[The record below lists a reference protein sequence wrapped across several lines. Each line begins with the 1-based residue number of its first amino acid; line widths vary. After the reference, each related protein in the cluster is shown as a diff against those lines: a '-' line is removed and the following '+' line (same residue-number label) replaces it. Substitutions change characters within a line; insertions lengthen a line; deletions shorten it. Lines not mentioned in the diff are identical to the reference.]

1 MDEGCVH
8 TKATSAAL
16 TFIYWLYNHTDNE
29 RLYGLSLK
37 NIKSPAPKSRT
48 LRYITFFTL
57 FWTTLLATSLA
68 WNLYVTSQNTL
79 ESARIEARSA
89 YDEAIVYMSWNT
101 EHGGVYVEDI
111 EKAKV
116 DGDIITGV
124 EKKIVTTT
132 DKKLRLVNPAAM
144 MREVNTLS
152 NNNQRT
158 ITRLTSINP
167 LNSENSP
174 DAWEVGA
181 LSVITSGVTEY
192 SSIETANGKDYMR
205 FMKPVVA
212 VKQCISCHNSQ
223 GLKAGDIAGALS
235 ATVPMGPLTK
245 AKFHSIFSMILAH
258 STIWLA
264 GLFGLHFMTGR
275 LKKSEARRLQ
285 AELEL
290 RRHTDKLEEMVRERT
305 TELEHK
311 SMALEHQTLHDGLTG
326 LPNRSLLIERALQSL
341 QFANRDEFPCSLLM
355 LDLNRFKEV
364 NDALGHHVGDLLLQ
378 EVARR
383 LKTCLRAS
391 DTLARLGGDEFAIVL
406 PKLGEEQVTVI
417 TKILLD
423 VLNKPFE
430 LAGKRLYIGGSIGI
444 AFYPKH
450 GDDTAQLMQRA
461 DVAMYHA
468 KRNRLGF
475 SIYSQEIDSYTQE
488 RLSLRDELRHA
499 VEKKELIVYYQPKL
513 EIHGDKA
520 PAMEA
525 LVRWPHPVHGIIGP
539 DRFIPLA
546 EESGLINPLTLHVLE
561 LATKQCAAW
570 RREGLNIN
578 VSVNLSTHNL
588 REKELAERIAENLR
602 KNDLPPGS
610 LVLEI
615 TESMLMED
623 PLRGIK
629 LLKDL
634 QDMGVESS
642 IDDFGTGYS
651 SLSYLRQLPVEEIK
665 IDRSFVMNMR
675 KNQSDE
681 VIVRAIIDLAHNLG
695 LRVVAEG
702 AESQEDWDMLAR
714 FDCDIV
720 QGYFISRPLPAEEIT
735 VWLRKTFGVKI
746 NQPASS

>member
-1 MDEGCVH
+1 M
-8 TKATSAAL
+8 
-16 TFIYWLYNHTDNE
+16 
-29 RLYGLSLK
+29 SLK
-37 NIKSPAPKSRT
+37 DIKSPAPKSRT
-48 LRYITFFTL
+48 LHYITFV
-57 FWTTLLATSLA
+57 TLLWTFLLA
-68 WNLYVTSQNTL
+68 ASFVWNLYATTQNTL
-79 ESARIEARSA
+79 ESARIGARSA
-89 YDEAIVYMSWNT
+89 YDEAILYMRWNI
-101 EHGGVYVEDI
+101 EHGGVYVEKSEETKTGDDI
-111 EKAKV
+111 SPGEETV
-116 DGDIITGV
+116 IT
-124 EKKIVTTT
+124 TTT
-132 DKKLRLVNPAAM
+132 DKKLTLVNPAAM
-144 MREVNTLS
+144 MREVSELAKD
-152 NNNQRT
+152 NNRT
-158 ITRLTSINP
+158 QTRLTSLKPINKQ
-167 LNSENSP
+167 NRP
-174 DAWEVGA
+174 DAWEEKA
-181 LSVITSGVTEY
+181 LSFITNGTPEH
-192 SSIETANGKDYMR
+192 SSIDTTSRGVDYMR
-205 FMKPVVA
+205 LMKPLMA
-212 VKQCISCHNSQ
+212 EKECLSCHNLS
-223 GLKAGDIAGALS
+223 GLKEGDILGGLS
-235 ATVPMGPLTK
+235 AKVPMGPLTA
-245 AKFHSIFSMILAH
+245 AKLNSIYSLVLAH
-258 STIWLA
+258 SAIWLA

-275 LKKSEARRLQ
+275 LKRSEARRLQ

-311 SMALEHQTLHDGLTG
+311 SLALEHQTLHDGLTG
-326 LPNRSLLIERALQSL
+326 LPNRSLLMERALQSL
-341 QFANRDEFPCSLLM
+341 QFASRDEFPCSLLM

-383 LKTCLRAS
+383 LKACLRAS

-406 PKLGEEQVTVI
+406 PKLGEKQVEVI

-444 AFYPKH
+444 AFFPVH
-450 GDDTAQLMQRA
+450 GEDTAQLMQRA

-475 SIYSQEIDSYTQE
+475 SIYNQEIDSYTQE

-499 VEKKELIVYYQPKL
+499 VENKELIVYYQPKL
-513 EIHGDKA
+513 EIHGDK
-520 PAMEA
+520 PPSMEA

-539 DRFIPLA
+539 DKFIPLA
-546 EESGLINPLTLHVLE
+546 EESGLMNPLTHHVLD
-561 LATKQCAAW
+561 LATTQCAAW
-570 RREGLNIN
+570 RREGLNIS

-588 REKELAERIAENLR
+588 REKDLAERIAETLR
-602 KNDLPPGS
+602 EKDLPPGS

-623 PLRGIK
+623 PLRAIK

-651 SLSYLRQLPVEEIK
+651 SLSYLRQLPVDEIK
-665 IDRSFVMNMR
+665 IDRSFVMNM
-675 KNQSDE
+675 KTNQNDE

-702 AESQEDWDMLAR
+702 AESQDEWDMLAR

-720 QGYFISRPLPAEEIT
+720 QGYYISRPQPAEDIT
-735 VWLRKTFGVKI
+735 AWLRKTFGVKI
-746 NQPASS
+746 SQPASS